1 MDRTV
6 RLPALCTQS
15 IHTVAVPDVD
25 IKLKL
30 PDSILINHPNQK
42 IYIYVHT
49 HTKTNIYT
57 YTRINEICLPQ
68 VCVLQKTFV

>member
-42 IYIYVHT
+42 KYIYMYTHTQKQIYIHIHV
-49 HTKTNIYT
+49 
-57 YTRINEICLPQ
+57 
-68 VCVLQKTFV
+68 

>member
-42 IYIYVHT
+42 KYIYICTHTHKNKYIYIY
-49 HTKTNIYT
+49 T
-57 YTRINEICLPQ
+57 Y
-68 VCVLQKTFV
+68 K